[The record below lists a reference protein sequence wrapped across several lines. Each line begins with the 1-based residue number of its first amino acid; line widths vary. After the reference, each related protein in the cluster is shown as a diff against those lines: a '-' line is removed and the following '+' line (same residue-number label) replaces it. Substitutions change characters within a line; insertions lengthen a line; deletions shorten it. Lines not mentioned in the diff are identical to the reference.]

1 MKFLHSL
8 FREFQN
14 RELGQSKM
22 HEMKIKSWSKQTEF
36 FFSVEKDRN
45 MVEEVQRPKTTP
57 DVPKSVIPNR
67 KIRVFIP
74 HESIS
79 KFFLIF
85 FFFFRQE
92 SRLHTNTV
100 ENHSQNTP

>member
-67 KIRVFIP
+67 KNRV
-74 HESIS
+74 
-79 KFFLIF
+79 
-85 FFFFRQE
+85 
-92 SRLHTNTV
+92 NTRWPSLNPK
-100 ENHSQNTP
+100 ENTGC